1 MTTARA
7 SHAASPDEFGPEPQT
22 APIKAILGSPIYTKD
37 GRCLGTVKEAG
48 PHCFRVD
55 ARFAFDYWLSMRAV
69 AAIGEDSVRLGVEK
83 REVGDYL
90 VDIDCPEDFEDLEPV
105 VEHRP
110 TVEVSAGA
118 SLPGV
123 A

>member
-1 MTTARA
+1 MTTVRD
-7 SHAASPDEFGPEPQT
+7 SHAAPLDEAGSEPGT
-22 APIKAILGSPIYTKD
+22 APVHAALGSSIYTKD

-69 AAIGEDSVRLGVEK
+69 AVSGEDRVLLGVEK

-90 VDIDCPEDFEDLEPV
+90 VDIDCLEDFEDLEPV
-105 VEHRP
+105 VEHGPPR
-110 TVEVSAGA
+110 EMSAA
-118 SLPGV
+118 APLPGV